1 MSPKHPSFILIGP
14 IEAGKST
21 LFRTLLGREEA
32 VQKTQAVEFSEE
44 SAIDTP
50 GEFFSHPR
58 LYHALI
64 TTASDIDTLVYV
76 HPCTER
82 ESRMPPGFLE
92 IYNDRDIIAVITK
105 TDVEGADPDAIEAM
119 LRETGIKGKIFRVSS
134 LDSKSIEPL
143 RAYLFRSL

>member
-1 MSPKHPSFILIGP
+1 M
-14 IEAGKST
+14 
-21 LFRTLLGREEA
+21 
-32 VQKTQAVEFSEE
+32 
-44 SAIDTP
+44 
-50 GEFFSHPR
+50 
-58 LYHALI
+58 I
-64 TTASDIDTLVYV
+64 TTASDIDILVYV

-119 LRETGIKGKIFRVSS
+119 LRETGINGKIFRVSS